1 MVVHRLTL
9 LVAAVL
15 LATPALAEDSITVGF
30 TVSQSGALNNDSV
43 AQMRGFE
50 LWRDETN
57 AAGGIKAGEKR
68 YKVNFASYDDESQ
81 NARVQQHYT
90 HLITQDKAQFLFSP
104 YSSALVATAAIVSE
118 QYGRV
123 MLTTGSAEERIFQ
136 LGNKNLFQLYSPA
149 SQYLVGALEAL

>member
-68 YKVNFASYDDESQ
+68 
-81 NARVQQHYT
+81 
-90 HLITQDKAQFLFSP
+90 
-104 YSSALVATAAIVSE
+104 
-118 QYGRV
+118 
-123 MLTTGSAEERIFQ
+123 
-136 LGNKNLFQLYSPA
+136 
-149 SQYLVGALEAL
+149 